1 MSAFPVNVAMGSQ
14 VSCCFVAGFLCD
26 FFFFFLMETFSWAAV
41 NFLKPQHCV
50 SISHQEGLHLEIL
63 VPACS
68 FILSAFSILVK
79 LPSLEL
85 FVMY

>member
-1 MSAFPVNVAMGSQ
+1 MMPAFPVNVAMGSQ
-14 VSCCFVAGFLCD
+14 ASCCFVAGFLCD
-26 FFFFFLMETFSWAAV
+26 LFFLNMETVSWAAV

-50 SISHQEGLHLEIL
+50 SISHQEGLQLEIL

-68 FILSAFSILVK
+68 FFLSAFSILVK

-85 FVMY
+85 SVMY